1 MIVPTCT
8 ACKKAIPTG
17 DVNVGAD
24 VAYCR
29 SCNISHSLSSLTNDL
44 QPDPGIDLT
53 NPPPGAWNT
62 GDGSTTTMGATHR
75 SLTGVIT
82 TLFVALFWNGIVS
95 VFVLF
100 AVSATLS
107 QFKISLP
114 TWFPAPVMN
123 NQDMSVGMT
132 IFLWIFLLPFILIGL
147 AMVGAFVSF
156 ISGKT
161 EIRLTYEKGSI
172 FTGIGKIGWTKSFTP
187 SDVKRVHIVE
197 QRPSSDST
205 SKGRSYQI
213 VIDTTQGKQVRFGGS
228 LTNERRMFLAAAL
241 QRALVR

>member
-44 QPDPGIDLT
+44 QPDPGIDLS
-53 NPPPGAWNT
+53 NPPPGAWRT
-62 GDGSTTTMGATHR
+62 GDGSTTTLGATHR
-75 SLTGVIT
+75 SLTGAAV
-82 TLFVALFWNGIVS
+82 TLLVTLFWNGIVS

-100 AVSATLS
+100 AISGTLS
-107 QFKISLP
+107 QFNVTLP
-114 TWFPAPVMN
+114 DWFPAPVMN
-123 NQDMSVGMT
+123 NQAMSVGMT

-147 AMVGAFVSF
+147 AMAGAFLSF
-156 ISGKT
+156 IGGKT
-161 EIRLTYEKGSI
+161 VIRLAYDQGSI
-172 FTGIGKIGWTKSFTP
+172 FTGIGKVGWTKSFTP
-187 SDVKRVHIVE
+187 SDVERVHIVE

-213 VIDTTQGKQVRFGGS
+213 VIDTKQGKHVRFGGS
-228 LTNERRMFLAAAL
+228 LTSERRMFLAAAL